1 MKKSVFLRLGTALL
15 LLCLLLGG
23 CQTGGTPT
31 EPISTGYAD
40 TVTTTEVALSA
51 TTEGVTPQLTE
62 PDGTPIP
69 PVSTT
74 PGQSNS
80 PDQTDTTTEQTES
93 AGTTAPATE
102 PDASTATS
110 TKPAVTEPVA
120 TEPLATEPVTTTPP
134 SASYGFKIYF
144 IDVGQA
150 DAALVICDGK
160 TMLIDGG
167 NSDDSNLIYA
177 FLKNRGVSHLDY
189 IVSTHAHEDHVGG
202 LSGALNYATVSTA
215 FSPVTSYSS
224 KAFTNFHNNVK
235 KQGKSLTI
243 PYVGQR
249 FYLGSAQ
256 CTVLAVNTTSDT
268 NNSSIVLR
276 IVYGGTSFLFTG
288 DAEREVEQVLLN
300 RGVTLKSTVLKV
312 GHHGS
317 YTSTSYAFLRSV
329 DPEYAVISCGK
340 GNSYGHPHNEVLSR
354 LHDAEIFTFRTDLQG
369 DIVCTSNGSSV
380 SFSVNRNWNANVFG
394 SLGGN
399 VQATTPPATTPS
411 VTEPPITQ
419 PPATQPPAT
428 QAPVTQPPATEAPA
442 TEPPAEPDEPTGT
455 DYILN
460 NRTKKFHLPGC
471 SAVDNMSESN
481 KGYYTG
487 DRDDLIE
494 QGYSP
499 CGWCNP

>member
-1 MKKSVFLRLGTALL
+1 MKKSLFLRLSAALL

-23 CQTGGTPT
+23 CQNVGVST
-31 EPISTGYAD
+31 EPVSTEYTD
-40 TVTTTEVALSA
+40 TVTTDAALSGTA
-51 TTEGVTPQLTE
+51 GRSTPALTE

-69 PVSTT
+69 SATS
-74 PGQSNS
+74 GQSNL
-80 PDQTDTTTEQTES
+80 PDQTEVTTEPAIS
-93 AGTTAPATE
+93 DDATAPSHTTE
-102 PDASTATS
+102 PE
-110 TKPAVTEPVA
+110 VTETPS
-120 TEPLATEPVTTTPP
+120 TEPVTTAPP
-134 SASYGFKIYF
+134 SGSYGFKIYF

-235 KQGKSLTI
+235 KQGKVLTI

-256 CTVLAVNTTSDT
+256 CTVLAVNTSSDT

-276 IVYGGTSFLFTG
+276 IVYGSTSFLFTG
-288 DAEREVEQVLLN
+288 DAEREVEQALLN

-340 GNSYGHPHNEVLSR
+340 GNSYGHPHDEVLSR
-354 LHDAEIFTFRTDLQG
+354 LHDAGVFTFRTDLQG
-369 DIVCTSNGSSV
+369 DVVCTSNGSSV

-411 VTEPPITQ
+411 VTEPPM
-419 PPATQPPAT
+419 TQPPAT
-428 QAPVTQPPATEAPA
+428 QAPA
-442 TEPPAEPDEPTGT
+442 TEPPVTEAPETEPPTVPDEPAGT

-460 NRTKKFHLPGC
+460 TNSHKFHYPDC
-471 SAVDNMSESN
+471 SAVDNMNEKN
-481 KGYYTG
+481 KAYYTG

-499 CGWCNP
+499 CGWCDP